1 MVDRTDFSGIKEPC
15 GIAMFFVMLMLVSSS
30 GWAADS
36 NKEQSEI
43 SKRLAESTKVLDDVM
58 ASQKRAIPEGILHHA
73 MCVAIFPSTVQVAVL
88 VGGKHGKGFA
98 TCRTA
103 KGWSAPA
110 PLDISGGSWG
120 AQLGGQEVDLVLVV
134 TDEKG
139 MRELESGKFKM
150 GIEASVAGGP
160 VGEHAETVTT
170 SADILSYS
178 RTRGLFAG
186 TNLNG
191 SAITEDEGDARA
203 LYGSPMPLAEIFAG
217 KAQAPDSG
225 RSFLNEVT
233 KYAGQSRQK
242 E

>member
-1 MVDRTDFSGIKEPC
+1 M
-15 GIAMFFVMLMLVSSS
+15 
-30 GWAADS
+30 
-36 NKEQSEI
+36 
-43 SKRLAESTKVLDDVM
+43 
-58 ASQKRAIPEGILHHA
+58 
-73 MCVAIFPSTVQVAVL
+73 
-88 VGGKHGKGFA
+88 
-98 TCRTA
+98 
-103 KGWSAPA
+103 SAPDPDA
-110 PLDISGGSWG
+110 GSPFGSAAAAAFRLDISGGSWG